1 MNIAVDKKEN
11 IKNKIDFEDSEN
23 DSDLSYGEIDE
34 KIENIELGED
44 IMNDKDNICENN
56 YDELISY
63 MDNLAIQENKDNI
76 NIKNMSSNLNITKNE
91 ENELDELT
99 NRIFDKYYSL
109 PLKDRINLKN
119 KDKNNEIPKN
129 VIINNLKPRKRK
141 KDSFNDS
148 LDKKSE
154 NTSKSKQKK
163 KPKYI

>member
-1 MNIAVDKKEN
+1 M
-11 IKNKIDFEDSEN
+11 S
-23 DSDLSYGEIDE
+23 
-34 KIENIELGED
+34 
-44 IMNDKDNICENN
+44 
-56 YDELISY
+56 
-63 MDNLAIQENKDNI
+63 NLAIQENKDNI
-76 NIKNMSSNLNITKNE
+76 NIKNMSSNLNIIKNE

-129 VIINNLKPRKRK
+129 VIINNHKPRKRK
-141 KDSFNDS
+141 KDSFDDS
-148 LDKKSE
+148 TDKKSE